1 MKMTPE
7 IHPDR
12 MKQKISLKSW
22 ILVAIQLGCLFYIYY
37 SAPLKAIRID
47 LQIWELSGLFLAISG
62 LFGLSWHSFSVFPE
76 PKTKGRLITDGI
88 FSFIR
93 HPMYAGVLVV
103 VGTLVIQFF
112 TVPRLI
118 CLLILAAVFIL
129 KIVDEEVFLS
139 KRFSEY
145 ADYQQKTNRL
155 IPFIW

>member
-1 MKMTPE
+1 
-7 IHPDR
+7 

-22 ILVAIQLGCLFYIYY
+22 ILVAIQLGCLFYTYY

-88 FSFIR
+88 YSFIR

-118 CLLILAAVFIL
+118 SLLVLAAVFII
-129 KIVDEEVFLS
+129 KILDEEVFLS
-139 KRFSEY
+139 KRFPEY
-145 ADYQQKTNRL
+145 TGYQEKTNRL

>member
-1 MKMTPE
+1 
-7 IHPDR
+7 

-22 ILVAIQLGCLFYIYY
+22 ILVAIQLVCLFFVYF
-37 SAPLKAIRID
+37 SAPVKAIRID

-76 PKTKGRLITDGI
+76 PKTKGRLIKDGI
-88 FSFIR
+88 YSFIR

-118 CLLILAAVFIL
+118 CLLILAAVFII

-139 KRFSEY
+139 KRFPEY